1 MVSPDKAHSRLE
13 LRILRTYDTPA
24 SSGGRDAAEKWAQW
38 EAGAATRRA
47 GRVFPAQFPLLR
59 RGHHSRRSRRAAA
72 AAWLLEPPSFSRCR
86 VRSAA
91 PTIFPPFC
99 RADGSKFIDGALSGY
114 NNPSLLV
121 LTEGLDLAAGR
132 PVDLMLSLGA
142 WPRPRD
148 GPRRRWV
155 RGETRAKMRAKMF
168 RDAV

>member
-1 MVSPDKAHSRLE
+1 MLP
-13 LRILRTYDTPA
+13 
-24 SSGGRDAAEKWAQW
+24 
-38 EAGAATRRA
+38 
-47 GRVFPAQFPLLR
+47 
-59 RGHHSRRSRRAAA
+59 
-72 AAWLLEPPSFSRCR
+72 